1 MYLSKF
7 SECLNESLG
16 SPVLVLSI
24 ESALDCFVAVV
35 CLFENRSFIYG
46 IQVKNCTA
54 LSGGSVVYGKHRQG
68 GPDFPP
74 LSLCL
79 CTLNLKPLGNPSL
92 CRCYFFFFLESVGVI
107 LLQNTGFTVPDLCH
121 M

>member
-7 SECLNESLG
+7 SECLNENLG

-46 IQVKNCTA
+46 IQVKDCPA
-54 LSGGSVVYGKHRQG
+54 LSGGSVVYGKHSQR

-79 CTLNLKPLGNPSL
+79 CTINLKALGNPSL
-92 CRCYFFFFLESVGVI
+92 CRWFFFFFFL
-107 LLQNTGFTVPDLCH
+107 
-121 M
+121 